1 MIALPALL
9 LDRDRAF
16 DAVERALGAIQWP
29 SVPIL
34 WNRRLRRAGRAVIER
49 RRGVVVRATIELS
62 SSYFEVY
69 PNDLHVILVHE
80 GVHVALALL
89 GLPFGHSPAFR
100 TACERAGGRQHS
112 RDMPGRVYRYRCP
125 VCSTLLDRRRRPGG
139 DRWCARC
146 ATDAIRDGAAPF
158 ASDRALVL
166 VGLAFQGP
174 ERRAAPRADEGPCRD
189 SIETAL
195 PTPSPSVPVD

>member
-16 DAVERALGAIQWP
+16 DAVERALGAIAWP
-29 SVPIL
+29 SVPVL

-62 SSYFEVY
+62 PSYFEVY
-69 PNDLHVILVHE
+69 PGDLHGILVHE

-100 TACERAGGRQHS
+100 AACERAGGRQHS

-125 VCSTLLDRRRRPGG
+125 VCASLLDRRRRPGG

-146 ATDAIRDGAAPF
+146 ASQALREGAAAF
-158 ASDRALVL
+158 ASERALVL
-166 VGLAFQGP
+166 VGVVYQGP
-174 ERRAAPRADEGPCRD
+174 ERRPGPPADAGPVADAIGQRLPAAAPSA
-189 SIETAL
+189 
-195 PTPSPSVPVD
+195 PVD